1 MELIFYLH
9 LFHIQRRGRSTYD
22 SSLSDAVLNLL
33 CIEMQIRFW
42 REESNFVDCWMA
54 RSISFFIPYCMT
66 ALKMFKIEGE
76 KQKKKCP
83 FKYQSIYFS
92 HQINK
97 NVILCFV
104 PDFNDKNHFRYRVSH
119 LKLTKVIL
127 LWWRY
132 RLWFLLILWILCV
145 P

>member
-1 MELIFYLH
+1 MGHPVVFLSCDFVTKIMIKKINLK
-9 LFHIQRRGRSTYD
+9 IWK
-22 SSLSDAVLNLL
+22 SSLISGLWFGIVQFLNRNIQACSGWLG
-33 CIEMQIRFW
+33 QFRFLYHIAW
-42 REESNFVDCWMA
+42 QHWKC
-54 RSISFFIPYCMT
+54 
-66 ALKMFKIEGE
+66 LKSKA
-76 KQKKKCP
+76 KNRKKCP

-104 PDFNDKNHFRYRVSH
+104 PEFNDKNHFRYRVSH